1 LYRRKSLGPD
11 EERQLLRPPSQLK
24 RKSKKRSLPSRK
36 LHQKT
41 RKREAPAEL
50 SIEIGLPS
58 SRFAET
64 IYNSILPETRHT
76 PGHRSRAGISC
87 RGRILRL
94 NIRAEDI
101 VALRAASNTFLRFIS
116 VAMKTLN
123 LISPFYSKDEPN
135 PIQPTTG
142 K

>member
-1 LYRRKSLGPD
+1 LRKKP
-11 EERQLLRPPSQLK
+11 
-24 RKSKKRSLPSRK
+24 KKQSPPSRK
-36 LHQKT
+36 LLQKT
-41 RKREAPAEL
+41 RKHKAPTEI
-50 SIEIGLPS
+50 SIEISLPS
-58 SRFAET
+58 SRLAET
-64 IYNSILPETRHT
+64 IYNSILPETRQT
-76 PGHRSRAGISC
+76 PGHRSRTGVRC

-123 LISPFYSKDEPN
+123 LVSPFYSKDEPN